1 MAQSRDED
9 LFAGTSMSFGE
20 HLEELR
26 SALVKSLIGLLVAF
40 IIGLGFLGKYV
51 VAVINGP
58 LEKSLA
64 TYYKEGAIIQ
74 YDHFLAQQQQAN
86 LPVPYTREQVEHLV
100 KTQKLVFT
108 MYQVH
113 PSAVRTTLG
122 FDVTG
127 TTAGKPASDGA
138 PAAGAGLAPKAG
150 DRPDKETI
158 ERTLAREKEKEKK
171 DAPKTPIEIEPLTP
185 LFVWQPVANDER
197 ASIKGLSV
205 QEGFMFYM
213 KASLMAGVL
222 LASPWIFYQLWNFVS
237 AGLYPTEKRF
247 VHIFLPISLAL
258 FLCGAAFC
266 FFVIF
271 PFVLDYLFSFNRSL
285 GISPDPRINEWLGFA
300 IFLPIGFG
308 LSFQLPLV
316 MLFLNRI
323 GVMSVQN
330 YLAKWKIS
338 VLVIFVISMVLTPA
352 EPVSMLAMA
361 IPLTALYFG
370 GILICHWAGPRKNP
384 LEA

>member
-1 MAQSRDED
+1 MSQARDED
-9 LFAGTSMSFGE
+9 LFAGTSMSFGA

-40 IIGLGFLGKYV
+40 IIGLLFLGKV
-51 VAVINGP
+51 VVSVINGP
-58 LEKSLA
+58 LEQSLQA
-64 TYYKEGAIIQ
+64 YYKEGSIIQ
-74 YDHFLAQQQQAN
+74 YDHFLEEQQEAK
-86 LPVPYTREQVEHLV
+86 LPVPYTQEQVRHLV
-100 KTQKLVFT
+100 RDLKLVFT

-122 FDVTG
+122 IDTSGKG
-127 TTAGKPASDGA
+127 TDKPAGQTA
-138 PAAGAGLAPKAG
+138 PEAGAGLAPKAG

-158 ERTLAREKEKEKK
+158 DRTLAREKEEKK
-171 DAPKTPIEIEPLTP
+171 ADVSPAPVVMEPLTP

-247 VHIFLPISLAL
+247 VHIFLPISLML
-258 FLCGAAFC
+258 FLSGAAFC

-271 PFVLDYLFSFNRSL
+271 PFVLDYLFKFNRDL
-285 GISPDPRINEWLGFA
+285 GIAPDPRINEWLGFA
-300 IFLPIGFG
+300 VFLPIGFG

-323 GVMSVQN
+323 GMMSVQN
-330 YLAKWKIS
+330 YLSKWKIS

-352 EPVSMLAMA
+352 DPVSMLAMA

-370 GILICHWAGPRKNP
+370 GILICQWAGPRKNP